1 MLKKLS
7 FGGYLC
13 ALAAILGLVGA
24 ILTIV
29 SGTVSAD
36 NPLANAAM
44 ITAAAFAGAVLS
56 ALPIFTSTRFGNFD
70 LIGSVSIIAAIAL
83 YCYAFGAAVS
93 QRVMLVAGLFSFNAG
108 NTAGWN
114 VFYVSVGAWACLL
127 VGCLVLI
134 ISGFLRSAKE
144 NA

>member
-7 FGGYLC
+7 LGGYLC
-13 ALAAILGLVGA
+13 ALAAVLGLVGA
-24 ILTIV
+24 VLTIV
-29 SGTVSAD
+29 SGFVSAD
-36 NPLANAAM
+36 NPLSNM
-44 ITAAAFAGAVLS
+44 PVIAAAIFAGAVLS
-56 ALPIFTSTRFGNFD
+56 ALPIVTSARFGNFD

-93 QRVMLVAGLFSFNAG
+93 QRVMLIAGLFSFNSG

-114 VFYVSVGAWACLL
+114 VFYVSVGAWGCLL
-127 VGCLVLI
+127 AGCLMLI